1 MDEPKLIS
9 SHFSAGRTKSVTLG
23 KVLKFVTG
31 SEEEAVLGY
40 GVSPY
45 VVFDRQTVSFP
56 PTSNI
61 CINRLTLATGD
72 CVPKEKENIYNLFDY
87 SFSNEY
93 FGNP

>member
-1 MDEPKLIS
+1 M
-9 SHFSAGRTKSVTLG
+9 
-23 KVLKFVTG
+23 LKFVTG

-40 GVSPY
+40 GVSPH
-45 VVFDRQTVSFP
+45 VVFDRHTVSFL

-72 CVPKEKENIYNLFDY
+72 CVPKEKENNYNLFDY
-87 SFSNEY
+87 SFSDEY